1 MFPVE
6 CHGGKLVIVV
16 NDKPILVPHQ
26 VQCLPGDVMNQEMN
40 IIKRNAQ
47 SHIGLVHRATPTE
60 AHITLLTVSGVFSPI
75 VYGSYEKGE
84 RVVVWFKEDGS
95 YHVVQRY
102 SFDAIDDASCIRQAY
117 SLLATRTRPE
127 TTQGASWYTKPYT
140 DHSDLMTCTI
150 DPAHSVDFDDAISM
164 DEHAMYVHIV
174 DMAHA
179 ELTEREQ
186 KRLRE
191 RCLTL
196 YLANESTD
204 HLLDDETASNHLSLV
219 VGQPRRTIT
228 VRMVVEQGKVT
239 SFDIYPSTIV
249 VKRRYTYEQVITV
262 LTAANTAESVTTFEK
277 GRDEY
282 VRMFDTWRNVS
293 RLRSTQIDYHLYLP
307 AVRFRVLPTGEIDSV
322 LIEPEDESH
331 QLVATAMIMTNMVV
345 SCHLRAC
352 GVIFPNRFHETLR
365 GIRPSPSMV
374 KTGHPHVDSFLMV
387 KTYARAHYAIDEAG
401 HFGLGLSEYIHFTSP
416 MRRYADVLVHRILAG
431 TVYTKDVL
439 EDEVQWIN
447 RQATN
452 VKTLQT
458 LYSKWKL
465 SRYAT
470 RERHTVYITGVNRGG
485 VMWFLPDLS
494 LSGYSHV
501 TKIMPSQRWT
511 FCSTHWEG
519 SSMIRVGSSFT
530 ATIKVVDG
538 EVVATIHTE

>member
-16 NDKPILVPHQ
+16 NDKPILIPPH
-26 VQCLPGDVMNQEMN
+26 VQCLPGDVMNPEMN
-40 IIKRNAQ
+40 VVERKAQ
-47 SHIGLVHRATPTE
+47 AHIGVIHRVTPTE
-60 AHITLLTVSGVFSPI
+60 AHITLLTVSGGFSPI

-95 YHVVQRY
+95 YHVVQRC
-102 SFDAIDDASCIRQAY
+102 SFDAIDDAACIRQAY
-117 SLLATRTRPE
+117 SLLAERNAPE
-127 TTQGASWYTKPYT
+127 SSQGTSWYTKPYT

-150 DPAHSVDFDDAISM
+150 DPEHSVDFDDAISM

-179 ELTEREQ
+179 KLTEQEE

-196 YLANESTD
+196 YLANEATD
-204 HLLDDETASNHLSLV
+204 HLLDDDTASNRLSLV

-249 VKRRYTYEQVITV
+249 VKRRYTYDQVFTT
-262 LTAANTAESVTTFEK
+262 LNNKESA
-277 GRDEY
+277 DEY
-282 VRMFDTWRNVS
+282 DRMFDTWRNLS
-293 RLRSTQIDYHLYLP
+293 RLRSAQIDYHLYLP
-307 AVRFRVLPTGEIDSV
+307 AVRFRVLPTGEIDEV
-322 LIEPEDESH
+322 RIEPEDESH
-331 QLVATAMIMTNMVV
+331 QLIATAMIMTNMVV

-365 GIRPSPSMV
+365 GIRPSPTMV

-447 RQATN
+447 RQAST

-519 SSMIRVGSSFT
+519 SSVINVGSSFT

-538 EVVATIHTE
+538 DVVATIHTDF